1 MKNINKDSFKG
12 KLNGYFGS
20 GTSSTSSTCDTN
32 SLTNMSS
39 IFSSCNSLQS
49 GNISNMFS
57 SCTSLNN
64 ITIKY
69 ENKYVILGEE
79 YKTDYAFSIDIVIA
93 IATLNVLGKPYWI
106 ELKKQNFSFGYDLDK
121 FIEERIIV
129 LDRDR
134 KIDDILI

>member
-1 MKNINKDSFKG
+1 MKNVNIG
-12 KLNGYFGS
+12 TS
-20 GTSSTSSTCDTN
+20 GTSRTSGWSN
-32 SLTNMSS
+32 NMS
-39 IFSSCNSLQS
+39 IT
-49 GNISNMFS
+49 NISSMFS
-57 SCTSLNN
+57 SCTSLKN

-79 YKTDYAFSIDIVIA
+79 YKTDYAFSNDIVIA